1 MKTMPNVL
9 VSTKDM
15 SKDKWLQ
22 WRNKGIGGSDASV
35 ICGVNRY
42 KSPVELWMEK
52 TGQIEPKVAGEAAH
66 WGTKL
71 EPLIRVEFTERTG
84 LQIKQ
89 EYAMLQ
95 HSKYPFMLANLDG
108 IVADPINGSCVFEAK
123 TANAFKADD
132 WDDHVPQ
139 GYQLQVQHYLAVTN
153 LSGAYIAVLI
163 GGNQFKWHYIERDD
177 DLIAMLIEL
186 EKRFWHNVETLTPPA
201 MDGSSASSELLSR
214 LYPTANNKTQIT
226 LDDAL
231 PLITQFEEA
240 SNEEKVAE
248 ARKDEAI
255 NKLKALMG
263 EKEIGISGD
272 RIITWKN
279 ISSERLDSKVLKI
292 EQPEIYSRYIS
303 KNSYRRFSIK

>member
-1 MKTMPNVL
+1 MPNVL

-15 SKDKWLQ
+15 SKDEWLQ

-35 ICGVNRY
+35 ICDVNRY

-52 TGQIEPKVAGEAAH
+52 TGQIEPKVAGEPAH
-66 WGTKL
+66 WGTML

-84 LQIKQ
+84 LQITQ
-89 EYAMLQ
+89 EYDMLQ
-95 HSKYPFMLANLDG
+95 HSEYPFMLANLDG
-108 IVADPINGSCVFEAK
+108 IVLDPVHGDCVFEAK

-139 GYQLQVQHYLAVTN
+139 AYQLQVQHYLAVTN

-163 GGNQFKWHYIERDD
+163 GGNKFKWHYMARDD

-186 EKRFWHNVETLTPPA
+186 EKQFWHNVETMTPPA

-214 LYPTANNKTQIT
+214 LYPNANNKTQIT
-226 LDDAL
+226 LDDVAL
-231 PLITQFEEA
+231 PLITQYEEA

-248 ARKDEAI
+248 ARKNEAI
-255 NKLKALMG
+255 NKLKELMG
-263 EKEIGISGD
+263 QNEIGVTGD
-272 RIITWKN
+272 RVITWKN
-279 ISSERLDSKVLKI
+279 ISSERLDSKILKV
-292 EQPEIYSRYIS
+292 EQPEIYSRYTA
-303 KNSYRRFSIK
+303 KNSYRRFCIK